1 MGSEYE
7 GHEDEGGR
15 VRMVPCTQIGNG
27 QWGKMGMKGM
37 WGRERKGG
45 NMHGHYERWMC
56 TRVDSSGYG
65 CTKYKQWV

>member
-45 NMHGHYERWMC
+45 CVRGWIAVGM
-56 TRVDSSGYG
+56 VA
-65 CTKYKQWV
+65 